1 MPADDRSWCDEH
13 EWPSPAGPGFPQ
25 QDPEQ
30 LLRSGEL
37 VARSLSMQGKQLLTK
52 GEVFENEIL
61 AGTKSAKQP
70 T

>member
-1 MPADDRSWCDEH
+1 MAISSR
-13 EWPSPAGPGFPQ
+13 PGFPQ

-30 LLRSGEL
+30 LLRSGES

-61 AGTKSAKQP
+61 AGTNSAKQP

>member
-1 MPADDRSWCDEH
+1 VAISSR
-13 EWPSPAGPGFPQ
+13 PGFPQ

-30 LLRSGEL
+30 LLRGGESA
-37 VARSLSMQGKQLLTK
+37 ARSLSMQGKQLLTK